1 MNKFEIIKKALEPKV
16 KNKEITENSTFKELG
31 LDSLD
36 LVEVVLEVEEL
47 LHYKFEDEDL
57 INFKSIKDV
66 LDKIGE

>member
-47 LHYKFEDEDL
+47 LNYKFEDEDL

>member
-1 MNKFEIIKKALEPKV
+1 MSKFEIIKKALEPKV
-16 KNKEITENSTFKELG
+16 KDKKITENSTFKELG

-47 LHYKFEDEDL
+47 LNHHFKDEDL

>member
-1 MNKFEIIKKALEPKV
+1 MNKFEIVKKALEPRV
-16 KNKEITENSTFKELG
+16 KGKEITKTATFKELG

-47 LHYKFEDEDL
+47 LNYKFEDEDL
-57 INFKSIKDV
+57 INFKSIQDV